1 MITACVQLLVYTT
14 EQVYTRQVYC
24 IMRSWRRRQSH
35 CRVRLRLR
43 VHQLN
48 KYVVECL
55 SAECASAEQGS
66 KVQEQQL
73 PSFSACHRWRQP
85 PLQELTGLNG
95 LTTCYASYHQQ
106 HSGSKWL
113 CYATSCHQKLSLS
126 EIAKQI
132 DLTSLSLP
140 CPGRKKKKCHMVKSF
155 PSPFHCTF
163 QAPPCS
169 ECHNRHIILKGRT
182 PFY

>member
-1 MITACVQLLVYTT
+1 MC
-14 EQVYTRQVYC
+14 
-24 IMRSWRRRQSH
+24 
-35 CRVRLRLR
+35 CRVLISRGEAQQSAAIHSRARKQGPGAAAAQFLRLPPVAPTTAPR
-43 VHQLN
+43 AHQTH
-48 KYVVECL
+48 C
-55 SAECASAEQGS
+55 
-66 KVQEQQL
+66 
-73 PSFSACHRWRQP
+73 
-85 PLQELTGLNG
+85 G
-95 LTTCYASYHQQ
+95 LTTCYATYHQQ

-113 CYATSCHQKLSLS
+113 CYATCCHRKLSLS
-126 EIAKQI
+126 ERAKQI